1 MADALCQTPSNT
13 AATHAKRFTVQ
24 TGTLRTVLTTRPATP
39 LPTHLHQVKTARLF
53 LRDVTAVS
61 PLSLLLFGGPLTVLH
76 AEGAV
81 LVGAGPGLG
90 PGVRVACRAQTAV
103 LVKQL
108 RAALDRQLEQRFC
121 GGGGGRGRE
130 GQGGGGGAGGLGD
143 AVVAAVRQML
153 REEDEQRG
161 VAARLA

>member
-1 MADALCQTPSNT
+1 M
-13 AATHAKRFTVQ
+13 
-24 TGTLRTVLTTRPATP
+24 
-39 LPTHLHQVKTARLF
+39 
-53 LRDVTAVS
+53 S

-90 PGVRVACRAQTAV
+90 AGVRVACRAQTAV

-108 RAALDRQLEQRFC
+108 RAALDRQLEQRFS

-130 GQGGGGGAGGLGD
+130 GQGGGGGAGGGGLGD